1 MKKLFFILIILS
13 TILSIGCSSSIS
25 SNDGKKREEYISEA
39 YEWFE
44 NEVNEFNKTQVTD
57 KIELRRE
64 DNVFIYTMPYSEGT
78 PESEMQTEEF
88 EGFADIAKSI
98 RQGTV
103 NSLSYYYDNIIENFG
118 NDYDV
123 ILKSEKS
130 MGGETYLIAS
140 YGKDGYVFEYD
151 LFEKLGY

>member
-1 MKKLFFILIILS
+1 MKRLFFILIILS
-13 TILSIGCSSSIS
+13 TVLSIGCSSSVL
-25 SNDGKKREEYISEA
+25 SNDGKKREEYIGKA

-44 NEVNEFNKTQVTD
+44 NEVDEFNKTQVTD

-64 DNVFIYTMPYSEGT
+64 DNVFIYTMPYSDGT
-78 PESEMQTEEF
+78 PVSEMQTEEF
-88 EGFADIAKSI
+88 EGFTDIAKSI

-103 NSLSYYYDNIIENFG
+103 NSLSYYYDNIVKEFG
-118 NDYDV
+118 DDYEV

-140 YGKDGYVFEYD
+140 YGKDGYKFEYD
-151 LFEKLGY
+151 LFEELGY